1 MKRTFFV
8 FAVVA
13 VAMAAACTR
22 IPPVRILPTHIN
34 SIYIVT
40 FENRSYEPG
49 IEEKLT
55 KLTQEEFLL
64 DGRLTVTTRPN
75 ADAILAG
82 KIQYYNVLSGR
93 LGTDDFP
100 LSSEIEV
107 VADVSLYDPSDRKR
121 EKPLM
126 TWQNIDA
133 RYSYVSDARRI
144 IQMSAED
151 ASEEALRSLARQI
164 VFAVITQRPT
174 KVAPGVLT
182 ASGPAPPGTP
192 QRIPGAKTLDT
203 RFLDTVTTTTDL
215 APETEPAKSRK

>member
-1 MKRTFFV
+1 MGI
-8 FAVVA
+8 
-13 VAMAAACTR
+13 ACTR
-22 IPPVRILPTHIN
+22 IPPVRILPSHIN

-55 KLTQEEFLL
+55 RLTQEEFLL
-64 DGRLTVTTRPN
+64 DGRLNVAVRPN

-82 KIQYYNVLSGR
+82 KIQKFNVLSGR
-93 LGTDDFP
+93 FSTDDFP

-126 TWQNIDA
+126 TWENIDA

-144 IQMSAED
+144 IQKSTED
-151 ASEEALRSLARQI
+151 AYEEALRSLARQI

-174 KVAPGVLT
+174 KIAPGVLSV
-182 ASGPAPPGTP
+182 SGPAPPGTP
-192 QRIPGAKTLDT
+192 QRIPGTKTLDT
-203 RFLDTVTTTTDL
+203 RFLDTVTTTTEL
-215 APETEPAKSRK
+215 APETEPAKGQK